1 LPEAHYF
8 NDGSFDFGYE
18 RLPLRDV
25 NVYLVGNNLS
35 TVPTSFRLNQV
46 LQVVIVPANY
56 AKLVNKKDYFDV
68 VSKLNLKRNDIQ
80 KIIL

>member
-1 LPEAHYF
+1 MMVHLILVTI
-8 NDGSFDFGYE
+8 

-56 AKLVNKKDYFDV
+56 AKLERKT
-68 VSKLNLKRNDIQ
+68 
-80 KIIL
+80 ILMWFQS